1 MVRRIR
7 AKKVLALHSRGLSGR
22 AIARAL
28 GASRDSVSATLRA
41 AADAGV
47 SYADVADRDD
57 GEVYAMLF
65 PGRNEHPGA
74 YRQPDWTMVHR
85 ELARTGVTLKLL
97 HAEYRDSC
105 TADGVPSMGYDRF
118 CKLYQAWVTA
128 HGVTSRVER
137 KAGAAI
143 EVDWAGPTLM
153 VVDPVTGESATVYL
167 FVAVLPF
174 SRYAFVEPALDMR
187 EATWLRCH
195 VAMYEWFGGSTPRLV
210 PDNLKTGVV
219 RHPRDGEIVL
229 NDRYRALADHYSTA
243 VLPARVRHPKDKPSA
258 ENTVWHA
265 TMAVIGAM
273 RDRVFASLPE
283 LRDAIREWLAVYNAT
298 PFQKREGSRLSVFE
312 QMEKPLLTPLP
323 AIRFDVTEWVY
334 SRKVQANCHVAYRNN
349 WYSAPY
355 TYVGRKVDV
364 RVCADRLE
372 IWADGERVSSH
383 PLFPEHVRNRYATN
397 AGDLPGKAK
406 WRQWDREQ
414 VVQWANR
421 VGPACTTVVTRIFE
435 SVRFD
440 EQGLGPALAVLRLS
454 RAHSAQ
460 RLESACAL
468 ALDSM
473 HSPRYR
479 QLKPILDNGNDRM
492 DDNTGGH
499 TGGDN
504 DTGGPGGFVRGGDYY
519 GKAAM
524 R

>member
-128 HGVTSRVER
+128 QGVTSRVER

-265 TMAVIGAM
+265 TMALIGAM

-397 AGDLPGKAK
+397 AGTCPGK
-406 WRQWDREQ
+406 RNGGNGT
-414 VVQWANR
+414 ANR
-421 VGPACTTVVTRIFE
+421 SSNGRTGWGPRARRSSPGSSNRSGST
-435 SVRFD
+435 
-440 EQGLGPALAVLRLS
+440 S
-454 RAHSAQ
+454 RGSA
-460 RLESACAL
+460 RPWPCSACRGPIP
-468 ALDSM
+468 
-473 HSPRYR
+473 HSDWNPRAPSPWIPCTR
-479 QLKPILDNGNDRM
+479 PG
-492 DDNTGGH
+492 TGSSSPYS
-499 TGGDN
+499 T
-504 DTGGPGGFVRGGDYY
+504 TETTAWTTTREAIPAAITIRAVPVYFV
-519 GKAAM
+519 KLV
-524 R
+524 